1 MLKGLTKEPLF
12 YRGEM
17 LCVAYNILKTFCIVT
32 DKQLVSKNAGIG
44 PLSR

>member
-1 MLKGLTKEPLF
+1 MLKDLTKESLF
-12 YRGEM
+12 YRGQM

-44 PLSR
+44 